1 MKIKEVEPFKMDK
14 GFLERYLKNSNNQY
28 IYGGTKEATDLLKV
42 LPCNFIIDDFSEEI
56 EFCGKP
62 IVKIDEVPLNAS
74 VISAVT
80 RRPITIHNKLE
91 NLGIDHT
98 SYYFLLYNENLKLP
112 TIRYWEEA
120 KGHFNDNISRYE
132 NLYNNLIDEV
142 SKNTLEDIISFRE
155 TGNLAIMKNY
165 KSRFHEMYFED
176 FIKLKE
182 NANFYDIGVLD
193 GFNSDIFIQKYNY
206 GEILMIEPMPSSY
219 NALLQKYSKND
230 RIKITQCAV
239 SNNTG
244 EAEFYINIEDPSQAS
259 LINSSTANKIK
270 IRLETIDQLYEKSKI
285 KPDFI
290 KMDIEGAEI
299 KALMGALNVIKK
311 IKPTLAISVYHDA
324 NHILEA
330 FELLQKSTPEYKF
343 YMRHYTEGYTET
355 VLFATI

>member
-1 MKIKEVEPFKMDK
+1 MKIKEVQPFKRDK
-14 GFLERYLKNSNNQY
+14 GFLDRYLRNSNNQY
-28 IYGGTKEATDLLKV
+28 IYGRTKEAKDLLKV

-56 EFCGKP
+56 EFCGMP

-98 SYYFLLYNENLKLP
+98 SYYFLLYNENLNLP

-165 KSRFHEMYFED
+165 KTRFDEMYFED

-182 NANFYDIGVLD
+182 NANFYDLGVLD
-193 GFNSDIFIQKYNY
+193 GFNTDVFIQKYNY

-219 NALLQKYSKND
+219 EVLMEKYSKND
-230 RIKITQCAV
+230 RIKILQCGV
-239 SNNTG
+239 SNTSG
-244 EAEFYINIEDPSQAS
+244 EAEFYVNIEDPSQAS
-259 LINSSTANKIK
+259 LIHSLNTNKIK
-270 IRLETIDQLYEKSKI
+270 IKLETIDQLCIKSKI

-299 KALMGALNVIKK
+299 KALLGGLNLIKK
-311 IKPTLAISVYHDA
+311 IKPALAISVYHDTY
-324 NHILEA
+324 HILEA